1 MTLAAPVVET
11 QQTDCRHCGQPV
23 PENAYE
29 EDFCCAGCRF
39 VHDLL
44 QENGLN
50 KFYDLRGGK
59 GQPVKTHVF
68 EPRDFDWLQE
78 LVEAH
83 EARPGDESSPLL
95 LDIQGITCLGCVWL
109 IEKVFQALPGARSIE
124 INAALGQ
131 VRLEWTAG
139 AFDAPAFAREIQ
151 SYGYLLAPP
160 GTKDGR
166 ESTVL
171 VRKMGVCAALAGN
184 CMLFTLPGYLGMGR
198 DFEYAR
204 LFEFLAMVFA
214 TASMMA
220 GGGYFIRR
228 AFQGLRRNAVSIDLP
243 IALGITFAYG
253 GSLFAWARGD
263 HSFVYFDF
271 VAIFIFLML
280 VGRWTHQR
288 AVEANRNFLLEQQ
301 SHRRK
306 VTLLDATGERPADL
320 NELLAGARF
329 RIAPGQFLP
338 VRSLLLTPAASFGME
353 WINGEPEARLYR
365 KGQVVPGG
373 AIPLDSRAPEFRAE
387 EDWNGSFLDR
397 LTALDQ
403 RAAERYPLVERVISI
418 YIACVLVIGAIGF
431 TAWQMGTGDTYAAL
445 QVLVSVLVV
454 SCPCAIGVAWPL
466 NDELAASALRR
477 HGIFVREKGLWQRLR
492 RVRKILFDKTGTLT
506 LEHLVLTNPEALRAL
521 PEHTRGVLLRMVEG
535 SLHPVSRCLRQYL
548 VGLPENHP
556 ASEDLM
562 PIAEL
567 PGKGLKAIT
576 LEGIWR
582 LGKPDWARSGDA
594 SPSENREADCLL
606 TLNGDVLAEFH
617 LAEEARADARREI
630 ERWQAEGYEVH
641 ILSGDRPEK
650 VRALA
655 QRLCLPEYRAL
666 GGLSP
671 DDKAEWIRRHD
682 DRDTLMVGDGAN
694 DSLAFDATWCRGTPA
709 VDRGVLEQKADFY
722 FLGKGIDGIRRL
734 FQVSDTRGRTLRR
747 VFAFTVV
754 YNALTLTL
762 CLAGKM
768 NPLIA
773 AIVMPLSSL
782 ISVTSVWIQR
792 PK

>member
-1 MTLAAPVVET
+1 MET

-29 EDFCCAGCRF
+29 SDFCCAGCRF

-44 QENGLN
+44 EEKGLE
-50 KFYDLRGGK
+50 KFYTLRDGK
-59 GQPVKTHVF
+59 GQPVKPHVF
-68 EPRDFDWLQE
+68 EPRDLQWLRE
-78 LVEAH
+78 MVEDR
-83 EARPGDESSPLL
+83 EAGSGDETHHLL
-95 LDIQGITCLGCVWL
+95 LDVQGITCLGCVWL
-109 IEKVFQALPGARSIE
+109 IEKVFQSRPGALSIE

-131 VRLEWTAG
+131 VRLEWAAG
-139 AFDAPAFAREIQ
+139 KFDAPAFAREIQ
-151 SYGYLLAPP
+151 SYGYMLAPP

-166 ESTVL
+166 ESNVL

-184 CMLFTLPGYLGMGR
+184 CMLFTLPGYLGMDR

-220 GGGYFIRR
+220 GGGYFIGR
-228 AFQGLRRNAVSIDLP
+228 AAQSLRRSTVSIDLP

-253 GSLFAWARGD
+253 GSLFAWSRGD

-288 AVEANRNFLLEQQ
+288 AVEANRNYLLEQQ

-306 VTLLDATGERPADL
+306 VTLLDASGERQASV
-320 NELLAGARF
+320 NELNAGARF
-329 RIAPGQFLP
+329 RVAPGQFLP
-338 VRSLLLTPAASFGME
+338 VRSLLLSEAASCGME

-373 AIPLDSRAPEFRAE
+373 AIPLDSHPPEFRAE
-387 EDWNGSFLDR
+387 EDWEGSFLDR
-397 LTALDQ
+397 LTATDQ
-403 RAAERYPLVERVISI
+403 RGMERYPLVERVITI
-418 YIACVLVIGAIGF
+418 YIAAVLVIGAIGF

-445 QVLVSVLVV
+445 QVLISVLVV

-477 HGIFVREKGLWQRLR
+477 HGIFVREKGLWQRIR

-506 LEHLVLTNPEALRAL
+506 LEHLVLANPDALRTL
-521 PEHTRGVLLRMVEG
+521 PERARGVLLRMVEG

-548 VGLPENHP
+548 VGLQETR
-556 ASEDLM
+556 SVGEGFM
-562 PIAEL
+562 PITEL
-567 PGKGLKAIT
+567 PGKGIKAIT
-576 LEGIWR
+576 PEGIWR
-582 LGKPDWARSGDA
+582 LGRTEWACSDDA
-594 SPSENREADCLL
+594 SSSPDREADCLL
-606 TLNGDVLAEFH
+606 TLNGDVLAAFQ
-617 LAEEARADARREI
+617 LVEEARADARREI
-630 ERWQAEGYEVH
+630 ERWQADGFEVH
-641 ILSGDRPEK
+641 VLSGDRPEK
-650 VRALA
+650 VRSLA
-655 QRLCLPEYRAL
+655 QSLGLPSERAL

-671 DDKAEWIRRHD
+671 DDKATWIRHHD
-682 DRDTLMVGDGAN
+682 ERDTLMIGDGAN

-734 FQVSDTRGRTLRR
+734 FQTSEKRARTLRR
-747 VFAFTVV
+747 VFAFTVI
-754 YNALTLTL
+754 YNAITLTL

-782 ISVTSVWIQR
+782 ISVASVWIQR